1 MSLTTRDTIIRQQR
15 ELLTGLAL
23 CKVSDSAWRK
33 KYFATVCEGLLSNR
47 IYDGNVKQ
55 INRVLEEFFPTYISL
70 ASLHKKQIAHL
81 LLGLKTTGLPAER
94 IQYYYHKLVQ
104 FAADQNQDPQL
115 RNILDL
121 DTGFAIAEVSPA
133 IEPATMLK
141 NLLNYQLIETEQR
154 SLDIQSQFVVVKQ
167 RFNLFDTWSNPPQ
180 VLSLEPI
187 YHKSHTYFSIIIK
200 NHKACAVF
208 PSAIKG
214 LRFFIIDEQ
223 LEINKISFPLQ
234 LAAEVKETFNGL
246 MPTPH
251 SY

>member
-1 MSLTTRDTIIRQQR
+1 M
-15 ELLTGLAL
+15 
-23 CKVSDSAWRK
+23 
-33 KYFATVCEGLLSNR
+33 SNR

-70 ASLHKKQIAHL
+70 ASLHKKQMAHL

-133 IEPATMLK
+133 IEPATMLNK
-141 NLLNYQLIETEQR
+141 LMNYQLIETEQR

-180 VLSLEPI
+180 VLEPRTDI
-187 YHKSHTYFSIIIK
+187 PQKPYVLFYNHQESQSVRCVPFS
-200 NHKACAVF
+200 NL
-208 PSAIKG
+208 KG
-214 LRFFIIDEQ
+214 LRF
-223 LEINKISFPLQ
+223 LLSMSN
-234 LAAEVKETFNGL
+234 
-246 MPTPH
+246 
-251 SY
+251 